1 MSLSIGIDIGTTGT
15 KTVLFDTSRG
25 ILAETSRETT
35 LFSPAPGFAEADT
48 GQWLTNVIDSIRE
61 IRSQSG
67 IGSGDVDAVAVS
79 GMVPAVVPVDSRGAA
94 RRTVAEGGAYVN
106 NVKVGDEQWVPTA
119 DDLLDGRWLV
129 LRRGKRNVAG
139 VRVDRG

>member
-35 LFSPAPGFAEADT
+35 LFSPARGFAEADT

-67 IGSGDVDAVAVS
+67 IGSGASSSSFPFDQRLDCVLNILS
-79 GMVPAVVPVDSRGAA
+79 TLICSPG
-94 RRTVAEGGAYVN
+94 N
-106 NVKVGDEQWVPTA
+106 NGLAKESPGPWRPTIS
-119 DDLLDGRWLV
+119 
-129 LRRGKRNVAG
+129 
-139 VRVDRG
+139 